1 MTKLP
6 LIAPG
11 SEVQTGQA
19 LPSRASREE
28 TIRTSILTSLGRPP
42 GLYRVAVVP
51 LWQDHYRVNV
61 VIGPDPTSVC
71 IPQSYFVV
79 IGDDGTIIRSIPPI
93 IRLYP

>member
-11 SEVQTGQA
+11 SEDHAGQA
-19 LPSRASREE
+19 LSLRASREE
-28 TIRTSILTSLGRPP
+28 TIRASILTSLGRPP
-42 GLYRVAVVP
+42 GLYRLAVVP

-71 IPQSYFVV
+71 IPQSYFVIV
-79 IGDDGTIIRSIPPI
+79 GDDGTIIRSIPPI